1 MATELAKAYV
11 QIMPSARGIADN
23 IKNTIS
29 GEGNS
34 AGDTFGKSLI
44 GKVKTLIAAAGIGK
58 LIGESINEGAALQQS
73 IGGVETLFKESA
85 DTVKQYADAAYST
98 AGLSA
103 NEYMETVTG
112 FSASL
117 LQGLGGDTAAAAETA
132 NMAIIDMADNANKFG
147 TDMSSIQ
154 NAYQGFAK
162 QNYTMLDNL
171 KLGYGG
177 TKSEMERLLVDAQ
190 KISGVKYD
198 LNNLS
203 DVYEAIHVIQ
213 EEMDVTG
220 TTALEASS
228 TFSGSMAAMKAA
240 AKNLLGNLTLGEDIY
255 PSLEALSDTAWT
267 FVHENLIPMFG
278 NLLQAIPET
287 IPMIG
292 SWIVRSL
299 VAVSNNSGEIISM
312 GQQLISKLVTG
323 IVAEIPY
330 FIEVAWDLIESFA
343 TTLIDAD
350 WNTIAAEFIDELKT
364 GLDIAAGEIL
374 GTDEFIVSDILD
386 GITAAFPRILE
397 KGVEIVSNLANGV
410 LENIPEILTAA
421 GEMIDQLLGCFLEI
435 LPDFWNSGADLLLN
449 IVQGIADNLPQ
460 IVNVALNIVTNLLL
474 TITGKLPE
482 IMQEGVKILLELVN
496 GILDSLPNLISSA
509 IEVVFNFLNTI
520 GENLPD
526 ILKQGGEMIAELIK
540 GIGGAIPD
548 VVEKIGEVV
557 IQAKDAFLE
566 YDWIQLGKDIIGGI
580 AEGILGAAGSVL
592 NAIGE
597 VASGALEKGKEFFD
611 INSPSKVMRD
621 QIGQWIPKGI
631 AVGIKENV
639 NAVEDAMNELTL
651 HTSGKIQRTLLTDVS
666 GMAAFQSGKDMTYSN
681 GYTQNIYISSPKELN
696 PSEVARQTRN
706 ANRQMILAMRGV
718 V

>member
-85 DTVKQYADAAYST
+85 DTVKKYADTAYSA

-177 TKSEMERLLVDAQ
+177 TKTEMERLLADAQ

-240 AKNLLGNLTLGEDIY
+240 AKNLLGNLTLGEDIG
-255 PSLEALSDTAWT
+255 PSLHALGDTVFA
-267 FVHENLIPMFG
+267 FVQGNLMPMLG
-278 NLLQAIPET
+278 NLLSSVPE
-287 IPMIG
+287 MIRG
-292 SWIVRSL
+292 
-299 VAVSNNSGEIISM
+299 II
-312 GQQLISKLVTG
+312 T
-323 IVAEIPY
+323 EIPY
-330 FIEVAWDLIESFA
+330 IIEAAWKMLKSFA
-343 TTLIDAD
+343 TTLLNAD
-350 WNTIAAEFIDELKT
+350 WNTVAAEFIDELKT

-386 GITAAFPRILE
+386 GITAEFPRILE

-410 LENIPEILTAA
+410 LENIPEILTVA
-421 GEMIDQLLGCFLEI
+421 GEMVDQLLGYFLEI
-435 LPDFWNSGADLLLN
+435 LPSFLDSGANLQLN
-449 IVQGIADNLPQ
+449 IVKGIADNLPQ
-460 IVNVALNIVTNLLL
+460 IINAALNIIANLLV
-474 TITGKLPE
+474 TITGRLPE

-496 GILDSLPNLISSA
+496 GILDSLPSLISSA
-509 IEVVFNFLNTI
+509 VEVVFNFLNTI
-520 GENLPD
+520 SENLPD

-548 VVEKIGEVV
+548 VVKKIGEVV

>member
-23 IKNTIS
+23 IKSTIS

-240 AKNLLGNLTLGEDIY
+240 AKNLIGNLTLGEDVG
-255 PSLEALSDTAWT
+255 PSLQALGDTIFT
-267 FVHENLIPMFG
+267 FVQGNLIPMFG
-278 NLLQAIPET
+278 NLLRAIPET
-287 IPMIG
+287 IPAIG

-299 VAVSNNSGEIISM
+299 VAVSNNSGEIIGM

-350 WNTIAAEFIDELKT
+350 WNTIAAEFI
-364 GLDIAAGEIL
+364 
-374 GTDEFIVSDILD
+374 VSDILD
-386 GITAAFPRILE
+386 GITAAFPQILE
-397 KGVEIVSNLANGV
+397 KGVEIVSNVADGV

-421 GEMIDQLLGCFLEI
+421 GEMIDQLLGYFLEI
-435 LPDFWNSGADLLLN
+435 LPDFLNSGADLLLN

-460 IVNVALNIVTNLLL
+460 IVNAALNIVTNLLL

-482 IMQEGVKILLELVN
+482 ITQEGVKILLELVN

-580 AEGILGAAGSVL
+580 AEGILGATGSVL